1 MIPKAEILELAKDFS
16 LQPTTVQKDYV
27 ISWLL
32 RAISNHPHLSQWVF
46 R

>member
-1 MIPKAEILELAKDFS
+1 MIKKAEILDLARYFS

-32 RAISNHPHLSQWVF
+32 RSILKE
-46 R
+46 